1 MKKLLFLV
9 SLMMLTACSTSS
21 KYDQLI
27 ADRYQDDDV
36 KNIKITD
43 SDPSTLKKVIQTG
56 DYYFLVFETT
66 GFHDG
71 LVIGVE
77 IEKNNLVISDVSIV
91 EHQETPDYGGVVDQ
105 GWFTKR
111 YLNQTINTQT
121 KVVQWISK
129 SEDEIVA
136 MTGATITSNAINTV
150 INQAKQYTKEI
161 GE

>member
-1 MKKLLFLV
+1 MKKLMLLI
-9 SLMMLTACSTSS
+9 SLMMLMACSPSS

-27 ADRYQDDDV
+27 ANRYQDDDV
-36 KNIKITD
+36 KNIKVTN
-43 SDPSTLKKVIQTG
+43 SDPTTLKKAIQTE
-56 DYYFLVFETT
+56 DYYFLVFETI
-66 GFHDG
+66 GFYDG

-77 IEKNNLVISDVSIV
+77 INKQSLIISDAFII

-111 YLNQTINTQT
+111 YLNQSINTQT

-136 MTGATITSNAINTV
+136 MTGATITSNAINAV